1 MPALARFTSEI
12 PFQPLREGLLPS
24 DDFHESSDSWVPWGR
39 ERQLRCPFK
48 LAPSQPLLSGMGAV
62 YLRRRYGFRTISR
75 NASSGVYFALLPS
88 VPLTIS

>member
-62 YLRRRYGFRTISR
+62 YLRDAGKAFASLHWAFARRLRIEMTRGLW
-75 NASSGVYFALLPS
+75 AKK
-88 VPLTIS
+88 